1 MKTEKI
7 KLGVPD
13 KEGQLSI
20 MFSKGGPRKGAGRKG
35 FGVTKKLSL
44 TLSEELWE
52 TFERRANSLHISKS
66 EMVREIMEAFFLTE
80 SGNKDVTSIAD

>member
-1 MKTEKI
+1 LTTEKI
-7 KLGVPD
+7 KLGIPN

-44 TLSEELWE
+44 TLTEELWDI
-52 TFERRANSLHISKS
+52 FDQRSNSLNISKS
-66 EMVREIMEAFFLTE
+66 EMIREIMEAFFLTE
-80 SGNKDVTSIAD
+80 SGNKDVTSVAD